1 IHFNSRRSAQP
12 FVTVNCAAIPES
24 MLESLLF
31 GHVRGA
37 FTGATVDKVGEL
49 QKADGGT
56 LFLDELGELPMSL
69 QPKLLRAVEYGE
81 VQPLGSNQPPARVDV
96 RIVCA
101 TNRDLPQ
108 LVQRRQFRDDL
119 YYRVGV
125 MTIELPPL
133 RSYRHNL

>member
-1 IHFNSRRSAQP
+1 
-12 FVTVNCAAIPES
+12 

-81 VQPLGSNQPPARVDV
+81 VQPLGSNKRAGARRRAPGVRHQPRPAGAW
-96 RIVCA
+96 CA
-101 TNRDLPQ
+101 RGAFATTS
-108 LVQRRQFRDDL
+108 
-119 YYRVGV
+119 
-125 MTIELPPL
+125 TIA
-133 RSYRHNL
+133 SAS